1 MIFLNSCKLHFRFLH
16 VAQQND
22 NERVCGL
29 HHHVGG
35 SKKLLICLSIHVM
48 IWHQVKH
55 KMARISLEMC

>member
-29 HHHVGG
+29 YHHVGG